1 MMDSDSRWLS
11 QKRVDWK
18 GLEWGSLPGSL
29 QQELPLL
36 GCIGFDHVLSYVT
49 LLNGL
54 SKFAEGSCLLLGQK
68 MADLLNGPPLL
79 NPPST
84 RRWKRQAERSPLH
97 HFRVGWSPSP
107 PPIPPAR
114 LWAAWQE
121 ELGITQMLCK
131 CNSMLGLSHGDVKGM
146 AKKKMRSLFNQK
158 HLPFPVTFE
167 RFFINTDLM
176 PPLQRFAKSSNK
188 AIYLISLKI
197 LRSWWC
203 WVVIT

>member
-1 MMDSDSRWLS
+1 MPFLIVPAFFRCIHKGILAANDGFWFQTTFTEESWLE
-11 QKRVDWK
+11 R
-18 GLEWGSLPGSL
+18 LECGPLPGSL
-29 QQELPLL
+29 QQELLLL
-36 GCIGFDHVLSYVT
+36 GCTGFDHVLSYVT

-121 ELGITQMLCK
+121 ELGLTQMLCK
-131 CNSMLGLSHGDVKGM
+131 YNSMLGLSWRCEGYGQEEDEVIVQPE
-146 AKKKMRSLFNQK
+146 AFALSS
-158 HLPFPVTFE
+158 HLWE
-167 RFFINTDLM
+167 
-176 PPLQRFAKSSNK
+176 
-188 AIYLISLKI
+188 I
-197 LRSWWC
+197 LY
-203 WVVIT
+203 